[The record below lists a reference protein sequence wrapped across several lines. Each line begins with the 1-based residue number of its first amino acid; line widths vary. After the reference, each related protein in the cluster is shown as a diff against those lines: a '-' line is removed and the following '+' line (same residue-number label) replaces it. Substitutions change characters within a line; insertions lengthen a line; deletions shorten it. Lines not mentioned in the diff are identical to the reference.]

1 MLCRTLF
8 NDQVLL
14 ADLCRLPTFLSTT
27 CPCNTCRTDSIWVC
41 AAGEA
46 NSIITS
52 YNRNFAARND
62 GNPATHAFVTSPEL
76 VTAFTIAGDLTF
88 NPEEDTLIGADGKEI
103 KLDAPFGDEL
113 PGKGFDAGGSPT
125 LSPWPSCS
133 LRLTVNNPKLHYL
146 GHHSGS

>member
-1 MLCRTLF
+1 MLQWWSPALGNGGLLLVLAL
-8 NDQVLL
+8 NDVPY
-14 ADLCRLPTFLSTT
+14 A
-27 CPCNTCRTDSIWVC
+27 

-113 PGKGFDAGGSPT
+113 PSKGFDAGRPLPLPR
-125 LSPWPSCS
+125 LS
-133 LRLTVNNPKLHYL
+133 
-146 GHHSGS
+146 

>member
-1 MLCRTLF
+1 MRCNGGLLL
-8 NDQVLL
+8 VL
-14 ADLCRLPTFLSTT
+14 APKHLP
-27 CPCNTCRTDSIWVC
+27 CA

-103 KLDAPFGDEL
+103 KLDAPL
-113 PGKGFDAGGSPT
+113 VTSYPARA
-125 LSPWPSCS
+125 LMQ
-133 LRLTVNNPKLHYL
+133 VNPYSIPCLL
-146 GHHSGS
+146 

>member
-1 MLCRTLF
+1 MASCEGKDLSVHTRCISKFTH
-8 NDQVLL
+8 VL
-14 ADLCRLPTFLSTT
+14 P
-27 CPCNTCRTDSIWVC
+27 
-41 AAGEA
+41 AGEA

-113 PGKGFDAGGSPT
+113 PSKGFDAG
-125 LSPWPSCS
+125 LCH
-133 LRLTVNNPKLHYL
+133 LHQAACTA
-146 GHHSGS
+146 SRTA

>member
-1 MLCRTLF
+1 MISISQSCELYRA
-8 NDQVLL
+8 DQLW
-14 ADLCRLPTFLSTT
+14 LS
-27 CPCNTCRTDSIWVC
+27 P
-41 AAGEA
+41 AGEA

-113 PGKGFDAGGSPT
+113 PGKGFDAGGSPPGPIAAPPPLPML
-125 LSPWPSCS
+125 LSTKQLLWPHIMAITRS
-133 LRLTVNNPKLHYL
+133 TVQGTWLL
-146 GHHSGS
+146 IAQ